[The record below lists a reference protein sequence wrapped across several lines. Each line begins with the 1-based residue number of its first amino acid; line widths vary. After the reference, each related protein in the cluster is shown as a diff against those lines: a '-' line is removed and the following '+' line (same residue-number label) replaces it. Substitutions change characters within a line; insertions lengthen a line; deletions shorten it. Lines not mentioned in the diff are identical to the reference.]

1 MDKLCWKIII
11 IIITIIIII
20 IIIIIINIFI
30 MQIPYEY
37 DQMCVTN
44 IMQIKHNK
52 LRIPTGGRLTSWLF
66 KRRGGDEFGATG
78 DKSI

>member
-1 MDKLCWKIII
+1 
-11 IIITIIIII
+11 
-20 IIIIIINIFI
+20 

>member
-1 MDKLCWKIII
+1 MIL
-11 IIITIIIII
+11 III

-30 MQIPYEY
+30 AQIPYEY
-37 DQMCVTN
+37 DQMRVTN
-44 IMQIKHNK
+44 IIEIKHNK

-66 KRRGGDEFGATG
+66 TRRGRVEFGATE